1 MKTKTQ
7 INMII
12 SIVLSLYI
20 SIKGSMTNG
29 WFTCISV
36 TQVTEC
42 GFLKWIIQV
51 VVLIIIFALILLGIE
66 KLVVDSYNKY
76 TKKIKKNIKKEEVE
90 KKTEKVEENQ
100 TKDKSDDTQET
111 VEPDIQEEEPK
122 KVVNI

>member
-1 MKTKTQ
+1 
-7 INMII
+7 MII

-76 TKKIKKNIKKEEVE
+76 TEKLKKNIKKEEV
-90 KKTEKVEENQ
+90 KKETEEIKDSQKKDSELKEE
-100 TKDKSDDTQET
+100 
-111 VEPDIQEEEPK
+111 VEEEPK
-122 KVVNI
+122 KVVKI